1 MDFIKNKGNMLLLFL
16 KVAFSIFITY
26 LIIFKGDAGFLIHNI
41 GAFFVGGNYIIGLS
55 SLANITI
62 FYILALYNITSNCK
76 SLTKLK
82 NNLLIFD
89 FVLVL
94 VNTVLAIYIAYNY
107 YQMPIQDA
115 VSKYI
120 ILSVGA
126 STVYYAMSILV
137 IWLKSKMQNNSSTDS
152 VLNIN
157 NNPFS
162 FTGKIGRCAYLIT
175 KFIAL
180 TFFLITILILRNYQ
194 SGHISLLLA
203 LLIFIIF
210 SIGLFAASKRLRD
223 IKWKQW
229 LLIIWAIPYI
239 GGICIGL
246 PLLIIKGKQDTE
258 SVVTD

>member
-1 MDFIKNKGNMLLLFL
+1 MLRDKINVILLGL
-16 KVAFSIFITY
+16 KILLSLFITY
-26 LIIFKGDAGFLIHNI
+26 LILFKGDAGFLIQGI
-41 GAFFVGGNYIIGLS
+41 GTFFVGGNYIVGLS
-55 SLANITI
+55 SLASITV
-62 FYILALYNITSNCK
+62 FYILALYNLTLNCK
-76 SLTKLK
+76 SLIKIRNSLFVFD
-82 NNLLIFD
+82 LI
-89 FVLVL
+89 LVITDL
-94 VNTVLAIYIAYNY
+94 VLAIFIACGYS
-107 YQMPIQDA
+107 QMQLQDA
-115 VSKYI
+115 ISKYI

-137 IWLKSKMQNNSSTDS
+137 IWVESKMQNNSSTDS

-194 SGHISLLLA
+194 SGHTSVLLA

-239 GGICIGL
+239 GLCIGL

>member
-62 FYILALYNITSNCK
+62 FYILALYNITLNCK

-94 VNTVLAIYIAYNY
+94 VNTVLAIYIANNY

-126 STVYYAMSILV
+126 AIIYYLMTIFIILFNLKMKQDYNVISDTSIE
-137 IWLKSKMQNNSSTDS
+137 T
-152 VLNIN
+152 N

-162 FTGKIGRCAYLIT
+162 FTGKIGRYAYLIT
-175 KFIAL
+175 KFVAL
-180 TFFLITILILRNYQ
+180 TFFLITILILQNYQ
-194 SGHISLLLA
+194 SEYTSALLA
-203 LLIFIIF
+203 LFIFIIF
-210 SIGLFAASKRLRD
+210 SISLFAASKRLRD

-229 LLIIWAIPYI
+229 LLLIWAIPL
-239 GGICIGL
+239 IGL
-246 PLLIIKGKQDTE
+246 SVGIPLFVIKGKQDYQ
-258 SVVTD
+258 SC

>member
-1 MDFIKNKGNMLLLFL
+1 MDFIKNKGNILLLGI

-55 SLANITI
+55 SLANITV
-62 FYILALYNITSNCK
+62 FYILALYNVTSNCR

-94 VNTVLAIYIAYNY
+94 MNTLLAIYIAYNY
-107 YQMPIQDA
+107 YQMPVQDA

-126 STVYYAMSILV
+126 AVIYYLMTIFVILFNLKMKHDYNV
-137 IWLKSKMQNNSSTDS
+137 ISDTNLET
-152 VLNIN
+152 N

-162 FTGKIGRCAYLIT
+162 FTGKIGRCVYLIT
-175 KFIAL
+175 KFVAL
-180 TFFLITILILRNYQ
+180 TFFLITILILQNYQ
-194 SGHISLLLA
+194 SEYTSVLLA
-203 LLIFIIF
+203 LFIFIIF
-210 SIGLFAASKRLRD
+210 SISLFAASKRLRD

-229 LLIIWAIPYI
+229 LLLIWAIPI
-239 GGICIGL
+239 IGL
-246 PLLIIKGKQDTE
+246 SIGIPLLVIKGKQNDP
-258 SVVTD
+258 SC

>member
-55 SLANITI
+55 SLANITV
-62 FYILALYNITSNCK
+62 FYILALYNVTSNCR

-94 VNTVLAIYIAYNY
+94 MNTLLAIYIAYNY
-107 YQMPIQDA
+107 YQMPVQDA

-126 STVYYAMSILV
+126 AVIYYLMTIFVILFNLKMKQDYNV
-137 IWLKSKMQNNSSTDS
+137 ISDTNLET
-152 VLNIN
+152 N

-162 FTGKIGRCAYLIT
+162 FTGKIGRCVYLIT
-175 KFIAL
+175 KFVAL
-180 TFFLITILILRNYQ
+180 IFFLITISILQNYQ
-194 SGHISLLLA
+194 SEYTSILLA
-203 LLIFIIF
+203 LFIFIIF

-229 LLIIWAIPYI
+229 LLLIWAIPI
-239 GGICIGL
+239 IGL
-246 PLLIIKGKQDTE
+246 SIGIPLLVIKGKQNDP
-258 SVVTD
+258 SC